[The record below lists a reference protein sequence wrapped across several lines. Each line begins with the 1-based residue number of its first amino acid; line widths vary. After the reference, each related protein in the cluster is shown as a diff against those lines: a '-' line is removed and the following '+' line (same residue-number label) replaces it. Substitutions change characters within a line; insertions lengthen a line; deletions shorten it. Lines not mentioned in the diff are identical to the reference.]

1 MAFLIW
7 GDQMKKINIIS
18 KAKEFENIIK
28 HRRYYSNRYF
38 IIYIMKKR
46 EKYFRFGISIP
57 KKIGNSVTRNKL
69 KRQIKNIIDNNKC
82 FNKNLDYVI
91 IARKE
96 ILNLKYINISDNLN
110 FLLAK
115 IDGEWT
121 NENK

>member
-18 KAKEFENIIK
+18 KSKEFENIIK

-38 IIYIMKKR
+38 VIYIMKKR